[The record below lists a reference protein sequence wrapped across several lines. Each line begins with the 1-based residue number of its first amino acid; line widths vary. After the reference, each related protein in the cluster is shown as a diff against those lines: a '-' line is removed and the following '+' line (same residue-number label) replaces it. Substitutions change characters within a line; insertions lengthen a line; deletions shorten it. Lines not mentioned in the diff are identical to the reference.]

1 LIKVNGVL
9 SRKKGHHMSGN
20 MMAAALAAGVL
31 GIAGAV
37 AIASASPSSAAP
49 IVPGTVTVKALPSTP
64 ASDVNYRRGCYG
76 RRYYGR
82 HVYHLRYAHWR
93 HNYRYADCEYT
104 FPATCAYPYP
114 YFGFV
119 YGWHG
124 IW

>member
-1 LIKVNGVL
+1 
-9 SRKKGHHMSGN
+9 MSGN
-20 MMAAALAAGVL
+20 IVAAALAAGVL
-31 GIAGAV
+31 GIAGTVPITA
-37 AIASASPSSAAP
+37 ASPSSAAP
-49 IVPGTVTVKALPSTP
+49 IVPGTAAVKALVSTP
-64 ASDVNYRRGCYG
+64 VSGVNYRRG
-76 RRYYGR
+76 RRYCGR

-93 HNYRYADCEYT
+93 HGYPYADCGYT